1 MKKVIL
7 LFLLLFNATLVFA
20 QTLPNDCSRAITVCG
35 NETFFS
41 NATGIGTVQEINGA
55 SCGGSESNSLWLKIT
70 IAPTVTP
77 GSTLGF
83 DLIPDDPSTNV
94 DYDFY
99 VFPANAVC
107 GALGNAIR
115 CCTTNPGP
123 SPGGAALSNNI
134 TGINGSTLQT
144 AVGPGPA
151 ASSSGDDY
159 VRWLIVSPGQTYYI
173 AIDRPVGN
181 GGFQIQWTGT
191 ATAGAGAFA
200 IPPTANSITN
210 LKTCSNTVNV
220 GIFDLN
226 SARPLINPN
235 TTSNTISFHTTISN
249 AIDNIAPLP
258 SIYVNTSN
266 PQTIYARV
274 TNNTSKC
281 FSITSFN
288 LVVNLV
294 PNATMSVSNTQIC
307 NGDSVTVTYTG
318 TPGAT
323 FDYTIAGGPLQ
334 TATFPA
340 SGIFTVIETLTTNT
354 VYTLNGVRNLDS
366 SGVIICN
373 QPLSI
378 SRTVAINPLPTATI
392 AGTTTL
398 CSGSTTT
405 ITFSGTPDA
414 TVTYTVNGGI
424 NQTIPL
430 DSSGT
435 ASVTTPALTATTT
448 YALVSVTSSGTPVC
462 SQTLTGSAVVSISLP
477 TATISG
483 PVSVCSGSTATITFS
498 GTPDATVTYT
508 VNGGINQTIPLDS
521 SGTASVTTPALISTT
536 TYTLVSVTTSG
547 TPVCSQTLSGSAV
560 VGISLPTA
568 TIAGTTTICS
578 GATSTIT
585 FSGTPDATVTY
596 TVNGGINQ
604 TIPLD
609 SSGTASVI
617 TPALTATTTYALVSV
632 TTSGTPVC
640 SQTLSG
646 SAVVSISLP
655 TATIAGTTTICSGA
669 TTTITF
675 SGTPDA
681 TVTYTVNG
689 GINQTIP
696 LDSSGTASVITPAL
710 TATTTYALVD
720 VTTSGTLVCSQIVSG
735 SAVVSISLPT
745 ATISGPVSVC
755 SGSTATITFS
765 GTPDATVTY
774 TVNGGINQTIPLD
787 SSGTASITTPALTA
801 TTSYALVDVTTS
813 GTPVCSQTLSGSAV
827 VGISLPTATIAGTT
841 TICSGATTTITF
853 SGTPDATVTYTVNGG
868 INQTI
873 PLDSS
878 GTASVTTPALTSTT
892 TYALVSVTTS
902 GTPVCSQT
910 LSGSAVVSISLP
922 TATISGPV
930 SVCSGTTSTITFS
943 GTPDATVTYTVNGG
957 INQTIPLD
965 SSGTASVTT
974 PALTAT
980 TTYALVS
987 VTSSG
992 TPVCSQTLTGSAV
1005 VSISLPTATISGPV
1019 SVCSGSTATITFS
1032 GTPDA
1037 TVTYTV
1043 NGGINQTIPL
1053 DSSGTASVT
1062 TPALISTTTYTLVS
1076 VTTSGTPVCSQTLS
1090 GSAVVGISLPTATI
1104 AGTTT
1109 ICSGATSTIT
1119 FSGTPDATVTYT
1131 VNGGINQTIPLDSSG
1146 TASVTTPAL
1155 TSTTTYALVSVTTSG
1170 TPVCSQTLSGSAVV
1184 SISLPTA
1191 TIAGTTTI
1199 CSGATTTITFSGT
1212 PDATVTYTVNGGIN
1226 QTIPLDSSG
1235 TASVITPALTATTT
1249 YALVDVTTSGTL
1261 VCSQIVSGSAVV
1273 SISLPT
1279 ATIAGTTTICS
1290 GATTTITFSGTPD
1303 ATVTYTVNGG
1313 INQTIPLDSS
1323 GTASVT
1329 TPALTAT
1336 TTTYALISVTSSGT
1350 PVCSQTLSGNA
1361 IVTVNTL
1368 PTATISGPVS
1378 VCSGSTA
1385 TITFSGTPDA
1395 TVTYNVNG
1403 GINQTIP
1410 LDSSGTASVTTPAL
1424 TTTTTTY
1431 GLVSVTSSGT
1441 PVCSQI
1447 VSGSAIVTVNP
1458 LPTASI
1464 SGTATICSGATAT
1477 ITFSGTPDA
1486 TVTYTVN
1493 GGINQ
1498 TIPLDSSGTA
1508 SITTPALTATT
1519 TTYALV
1525 SVTSSG
1531 TPVCSQTLSGS
1542 AIITVNPL
1550 PTATISGATTICLGA
1565 IASIT
1570 LSGIGGTAPYTFI
1583 YTINNI
1589 VQTPVISNSSG
1600 VYQLS
1605 VPTNV
1610 VGVFTYKLVSVQ
1622 DSSASTCSQLQ
1633 TGAVIV
1639 TINTAPIIAPP
1650 INFIGCDNYTNPFD
1664 GIVQLDLTQYEN
1676 IILNGLDPL
1685 IYIISYYHNQSDAIA
1700 GTNAIPL
1707 AEAQAYIST
1716 PDSDQIWVKVK
1727 NSSNTTICY
1736 ALTTINIA
1744 VERAPNPIIKTAS
1757 DVNTICVDFT
1767 SNIVVRSL
1775 TLNSGIT
1782 NPSAYTFQWFED
1794 NSITP
1799 IPGATGPTY
1808 TVDTASPTGATRLYT
1823 VTVTSISTNACS
1835 TSSVAFPV
1843 IQSGQAEL
1851 LAGTT
1856 GYTVTNA
1863 FSNNQTITV
1872 NIAEIVGYGTYEYS
1886 LDNGPRQTSNIFE
1899 GVSSGFHDIHIWDT
1913 EGLIALSCEK
1923 LSIED
1928 ILIIDYPRFFTPNG
1942 DGIHDTW
1949 NIVGLVGQPAAT
1961 IYIFDRYGKLLKQI
1975 STEGQGWDGTYL
1987 GRLLPASDYW
1997 FSIDY
2002 TEQSQAKQF
2011 KAHFS
2016 LKR

>member
-1 MKKVIL
+1 M
-7 LFLLLFNATLVFA
+7 
-20 QTLPNDCSRAITVCG
+20 
-35 NETFFS
+35 
-41 NATGIGTVQEINGA
+41 
-55 SCGGSESNSLWLKIT
+55 
-70 IAPTVTP
+70 
-77 GSTLGF
+77 
-83 DLIPDDPSTNV
+83 
-94 DYDFY
+94 
-99 VFPANAVC
+99 
-107 GALGNAIR
+107 
-115 CCTTNPGP
+115 
-123 SPGGAALSNNI
+123 
-134 TGINGSTLQT
+134 
-144 AVGPGPA
+144 
-151 ASSSGDDY
+151 
-159 VRWLIVSPGQTYYI
+159 
-173 AIDRPVGN
+173 
-181 GGFQIQWTGT
+181 
-191 ATAGAGAFA
+191 
-200 IPPTANSITN
+200 
-210 LKTCSNTVNV
+210 
-220 GIFDLN
+220 
-226 SARPLINPN
+226 
-235 TTSNTISFHTTISN
+235 
-249 AIDNIAPLP
+249 
-258 SIYVNTSN
+258 
-266 PQTIYARV
+266 
-274 TNNTSKC
+274 
-281 FSITSFN
+281 
-288 LVVNLV
+288 
-294 PNATMSVSNTQIC
+294 
-307 NGDSVTVTYTG
+307 
-318 TPGAT
+318 
-323 FDYTIAGGPLQ
+323 
-334 TATFPA
+334 
-340 SGIFTVIETLTTNT
+340 
-354 VYTLNGVRNLDS
+354 
-366 SGVIICN
+366 
-373 QPLSI
+373 
-378 SRTVAINPLPTATI
+378 
-392 AGTTTL
+392 
-398 CSGSTTT
+398 
-405 ITFSGTPDA
+405 
-414 TVTYTVNGGI
+414 
-424 NQTIPL
+424 
-430 DSSGT
+430 
-435 ASVTTPALTATTT
+435 TATTT
-448 YALVSVTSSGTPVC
+448 YALV
-462 SQTLTGSAVVSISLP
+462 
-477 TATISG
+477 
-483 PVSVCSGSTATITFS
+483 
-498 GTPDATVTYT
+498 D
-508 VNGGINQTIPLDS
+508 
-521 SGTASVTTPALISTT
+521 
-536 TYTLVSVTTSG
+536 VTTSG
-547 TPVCSQTLSGSAV
+547 TLVCSQIV
-560 VGISLPTA
+560 
-568 TIAGTTTICS
+568 
-578 GATSTIT
+578 
-585 FSGTPDATVTY
+585 
-596 TVNGGINQ
+596 
-604 TIPLD
+604 
-609 SSGTASVI
+609 
-617 TPALTATTTYALVSV
+617 
-632 TTSGTPVC
+632 
-640 SQTLSG
+640 SG

-655 TATIAGTTTICSGA
+655 TATIAGTTTICSGS

-720 VTTSGTLVCSQIVSG
+720 VTTSGTLVCSQ
-735 SAVVSISLPT
+735 
-745 ATISGPVSVC
+745 
-755 SGSTATITFS
+755 
-765 GTPDATVTY
+765 
-774 TVNGGINQTIPLD
+774 
-787 SSGTASITTPALTA
+787 
-801 TTSYALVDVTTS
+801 
-813 GTPVCSQTLSGSAV
+813 
-827 VGISLPTATIAGTT
+827 
-841 TICSGATTTITF
+841 
-853 SGTPDATVTYTVNGG
+853 
-868 INQTI
+868 
-873 PLDSS
+873 
-878 GTASVTTPALTSTT
+878 
-892 TYALVSVTTS
+892 
-902 GTPVCSQT
+902 
-910 LSGSAVVSISLP
+910 
-922 TATISGPV
+922 
-930 SVCSGTTSTITFS
+930 
-943 GTPDATVTYTVNGG
+943 
-957 INQTIPLD
+957 
-965 SSGTASVTT
+965 
-974 PALTAT
+974 
-980 TTYALVS
+980 
-987 VTSSG
+987 
-992 TPVCSQTLTGSAV
+992 TLTGSAV

-1037 TVTYTV
+1037 TVTYT
-1043 NGGINQTIPL
+1043 
-1053 DSSGTASVT
+1053 
-1062 TPALISTTTYTLVS
+1062 
-1076 VTTSGTPVCSQTLS
+1076 
-1090 GSAVVGISLPTATI
+1090 
-1104 AGTTT
+1104 
-1109 ICSGATSTIT
+1109 
-1119 FSGTPDATVTYT
+1119 
-1131 VNGGINQTIPLDSSG
+1131 
-1146 TASVTTPAL
+1146 
-1155 TSTTTYALVSVTTSG
+1155 
-1170 TPVCSQTLSGSAVV
+1170 
-1184 SISLPTA
+1184 
-1191 TIAGTTTI
+1191 
-1199 CSGATTTITFSGT
+1199 
-1212 PDATVTYTVNGGIN
+1212 
-1226 QTIPLDSSG
+1226 
-1235 TASVITPALTATTT
+1235 
-1249 YALVDVTTSGTL
+1249 
-1261 VCSQIVSGSAVV
+1261 
-1273 SISLPT
+1273 
-1279 ATIAGTTTICS
+1279 
-1290 GATTTITFSGTPD
+1290 
-1303 ATVTYTVNGG
+1303 
-1313 INQTIPLDSS
+1313 
-1323 GTASVT
+1323 
-1329 TPALTAT
+1329 
-1336 TTTYALISVTSSGT
+1336 
-1350 PVCSQTLSGNA
+1350 
-1361 IVTVNTL
+1361 
-1368 PTATISGPVS
+1368 
-1378 VCSGSTA
+1378 
-1385 TITFSGTPDA
+1385 
-1395 TVTYNVNG
+1395 VNG

-1565 IASIT
+1565 TASIT

-1650 INFIGCDNYTNPFD
+1650 INFIGCDNYANPFD
-1664 GIVQLDLTQYEN
+1664 GIVQTDLTQYEN

-1757 DVNTICVDFT
+1757 NVNTICVDFT

-1808 TVDTASPTGATRLYT
+1808 TVDTASPTGATRLYA

-1899 GVSSGFHDIHIWDT
+1899 DVSSGFHVIHIWDT

-1975 STEGQGWDGTYL
+1975 SSEGQGWDGTYL

>member
-41 NATGIGTVQEINGA
+41 NATGIGTIQEINGA

-430 DSSGT
+430 DSSGA
-435 ASVTTPALTATTT
+435 ASITTPALTATTT
-448 YALVSVTSSGTPVC
+448 YALVDVTTSGTPVC

-477 TATISG
+477 TATI
-483 PVSVCSGSTATITFS
+483 
-498 GTPDATVTYT
+498 
-508 VNGGINQTIPLDS
+508 
-521 SGTASVTTPALISTT
+521 
-536 TYTLVSVTTSG
+536 
-547 TPVCSQTLSGSAV
+547 
-560 VGISLPTA
+560 
-568 TIAGTTTICS
+568 AGTTTICS
-578 GATSTIT
+578 GS
-585 FSGTPDATVTY
+585 
-596 TVNGGINQ
+596 
-604 TIPLD
+604 
-609 SSGTASVI
+609 
-617 TPALTATTTYALVSV
+617 
-632 TTSGTPVC
+632 
-640 SQTLSG
+640 
-646 SAVVSISLP
+646 
-655 TATIAGTTTICSGA
+655 
-669 TTTITF
+669 
-675 SGTPDA
+675 
-681 TVTYTVNG
+681 
-689 GINQTIP
+689 
-696 LDSSGTASVITPAL
+696 
-710 TATTTYALVD
+710 
-720 VTTSGTLVCSQIVSG
+720 
-735 SAVVSISLPT
+735 
-745 ATISGPVSVC
+745 
-755 SGSTATITFS
+755 
-765 GTPDATVTY
+765 
-774 TVNGGINQTIPLD
+774 
-787 SSGTASITTPALTA
+787 
-801 TTSYALVDVTTS
+801 
-813 GTPVCSQTLSGSAV
+813 
-827 VGISLPTATIAGTT
+827 
-841 TICSGATTTITF
+841 
-853 SGTPDATVTYTVNGG
+853 
-868 INQTI
+868 
-873 PLDSS
+873 
-878 GTASVTTPALTSTT
+878 
-892 TYALVSVTTS
+892 
-902 GTPVCSQT
+902 
-910 LSGSAVVSISLP
+910 
-922 TATISGPV
+922 
-930 SVCSGTTSTITFS
+930 
-943 GTPDATVTYTVNGG
+943 
-957 INQTIPLD
+957 
-965 SSGTASVTT
+965 
-974 PALTAT
+974 
-980 TTYALVS
+980 
-987 VTSSG
+987 
-992 TPVCSQTLTGSAV
+992 
-1005 VSISLPTATISGPV
+1005 
-1019 SVCSGSTATITFS
+1019 
-1032 GTPDA
+1032 
-1037 TVTYTV
+1037 
-1043 NGGINQTIPL
+1043 
-1053 DSSGTASVT
+1053 
-1062 TPALISTTTYTLVS
+1062 
-1076 VTTSGTPVCSQTLS
+1076 
-1090 GSAVVGISLPTATI
+1090 
-1104 AGTTT
+1104 
-1109 ICSGATSTIT
+1109 
-1119 FSGTPDATVTYT
+1119 
-1131 VNGGINQTIPLDSSG
+1131 
-1146 TASVTTPAL
+1146 
-1155 TSTTTYALVSVTTSG
+1155 
-1170 TPVCSQTLSGSAVV
+1170 
-1184 SISLPTA
+1184 
-1191 TIAGTTTI
+1191 
-1199 CSGATTTITFSGT
+1199 
-1212 PDATVTYTVNGGIN
+1212 
-1226 QTIPLDSSG
+1226 
-1235 TASVITPALTATTT
+1235 
-1249 YALVDVTTSGTL
+1249 
-1261 VCSQIVSGSAVV
+1261 
-1273 SISLPT
+1273 
-1279 ATIAGTTTICS
+1279 
-1290 GATTTITFSGTPD
+1290 TTTITFSGTPD

-1477 ITFSGTPDA
+1477 IIFSGTPDA

-1508 SITTPALTATT
+1508 SVITPALTATT
-1519 TTYALV
+1519 TYALV
-1525 SVTSSG
+1525 DVTTSG

-1565 IASIT
+1565 TASIT

-1650 INFIGCDNYTNPFD
+1650 INFIGCDNYANPFD
-1664 GIVQLDLTQYEN
+1664 GIVQTDLTQYEN

-1736 ALTTINIA
+1736 ALTTINIT

-1757 DVNTICVDFT
+1757 NVNTICVEFT

-1851 LAGTT
+1851 LAGTI

-1872 NIAEIVGYGTYEYS
+1872 SIAEIVGYGTYEYS

-1899 GVSSGFHDIHIWDT
+1899 GVSSGFHVIHIWDT

-1949 NIVGLVGQPAAT
+1949 NIVGLDGQPAAT

-1975 STEGQGWDGTYL
+1975 SSEGQGWDGTYL

-2011 KAHFS
+2011 KANFT